1 MQHPGWA
8 GLVSRAGPWHDGP
21 MRLLRLRHLFWG
33 AVFSAIYRRDR
44 GFRPG
49 PAFHTILRGGTVYDG
64 SGDEPFRADVA
75 LRGDRIVAI
84 GDLSSFDARHDYDV
98 RGLAVAPG
106 FINTLSWATESL
118 IVDPRSESDIRQG
131 VTLEVFGEG
140 ISMGP
145 LTTAMKRDLTA
156 RQGDVRFSVDWS
168 TLGEYFEYLERRGIV
183 PNVAS
188 LVGATTV
195 RVHELGYAHRDPAPR
210 ELERMCD
217 LVRAAMEEGALGVGS
232 ALIYAP
238 AAYARTPELLALAR
252 AAAEYGGG
260 YFSHV
265 RSETHGLVEAIDEV
279 IAIARATGRHAEV
292 YHLKAAGELHHSR
305 MDEAIAHIEAA
316 RSAGVNVSANM
327 YPYIAGASGLDAAM
341 PPWVQEGGHRAWVT
355 RLRDPLVRARVI
367 AEIRSPG
374 AGWDNL
380 YAAAGSARNVML
392 LGFRSPAMQ
401 RLTGRTLADVAR
413 ERGVTPEDA
422 LIDLVIEDDSR
433 VTVAY
438 FMMSEANVARQLALP
453 WITLGSDEESLAPR
467 GSFLRHHPHPRA
479 YGTFARFLGYYVR
492 DRGVATLAD
501 AIRRLT
507 SLPAANLGIRDRGT
521 LAVGHYGD
529 VVVFDPASIRDHA
542 TFADPHRFAS
552 GVKHVFVNGRIVLRD
567 GEMTGARPG
576 RVVRGPGW
584 RRGARP
590 IETSAELPKAA
601 G

>member
-1 MQHPGWA
+1 
-8 GLVSRAGPWHDGP
+8 
-21 MRLLRLRHLFWG
+21 MRLRRLRQLFWG
-33 AVFSAIYRRDR
+33 AVFAAIYRRDR
-44 GFRPG
+44 SFRPA
-49 PAFHTILRGGTVYDG
+49 PAFHTILRGGTIYDG
-64 SGDEPFRADVA
+64 SGTAPVEGDVA

-84 GDLSSFDARHDYDV
+84 GDLSHFDARYEYDV

-106 FINTLSWATESL
+106 FINSLSWATESL

-140 ISMGP
+140 VSMGP
-145 LTTAMKRDLTA
+145 LTVAMKRDLAA
-156 RQGDVRFSVDWS
+156 RQGDIRFRVDWS
-168 TLGEYFEYLERRGIV
+168 TLGEYFEFLERRGIV

-195 RVHELGYAHRDPAPR
+195 RVHEMGYAHRDPTTR
-210 ELERMCD
+210 ELARMCD

-238 AAYARTPELLALAR
+238 AAYARTAELLALAH

-265 RSETHGLVEAIDEV
+265 RSEMHGLLEAIDEV
-279 IAIARATGRHAEV
+279 NTIARATTRHAEI
-292 YHLKAAGELHHSR
+292 YHLKAAGETNHSL
-305 MDEAIAHIEAA
+305 MNEAIARIDAA
-316 RSAGVNVSANM
+316 RESGVDVSANM
-327 YPYIAGASGLDAAM
+327 YPYVAGASGLDAAM

-355 RLRDPLVRARVI
+355 RLRDPAIRARVL
-367 AEIRSPG
+367 EDIRSPG
-374 AGWDNL
+374 KDWDNL
-380 YAAAGSARNVML
+380 YAAAGSPENVTL
-392 LGFRSPAMQ
+392 LGFRQPAMQ

-422 LIDLVIEDDSR
+422 LIDLVLEDDSR

-438 FMMSEANVARQLALP
+438 FMMSEANVARQLAVP

-467 GSFLRHHPHPRA
+467 GSFLRHRPHPRA
-479 YGTFARFLGYYVR
+479 YGTFARFLGHYVR
-492 DRGVATLAD
+492 DLGVATLAD
-501 AIRRLT
+501 AVRRLT
-507 SLPAANLGIRDRGT
+507 SLPASNLGIRERGM
-521 LAVGHYGD
+521 LKVGNYGD
-529 VVVFDPASIRDHA
+529 VVVFDPESVRDHA
-542 TFADPHRFAS
+542 TFAEPHRFAT
-552 GVKHVFVNGRIVLRD
+552 GMKHVFVNGRIVLRD

-584 RRGARP
+584 RRGAQP
-590 IETSAELPKAA
+590 VETSAELPKAA